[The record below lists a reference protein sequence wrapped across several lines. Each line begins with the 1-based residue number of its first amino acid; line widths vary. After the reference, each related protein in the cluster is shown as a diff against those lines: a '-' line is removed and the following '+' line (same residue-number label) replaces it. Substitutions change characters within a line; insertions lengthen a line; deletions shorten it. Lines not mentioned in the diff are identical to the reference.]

1 VATWICH
8 EWNLPEVLAEAIGG
22 HHGDPTLRCPDA
34 VMLIGSLGE
43 TDDNDGVDELVERAV
58 GLGISRDRA
67 RALVAEGFERG
78 DQLAALFA

>member
-1 VATWICH
+1 
-8 EWNLPEVLAEAIGG
+8 
-22 HHGDPTLRCPDA
+22 
-34 VMLIGSLGE
+34 MLIGSLGE